1 MTEISPKTSRS
12 INGLKCFR
20 RHKKKKDGALALS
33 FVESGDDGKEKDRR
47 QTPGIVRIQRF

>member
-1 MTEISPKTSRS
+1 M
-12 INGLKCFR
+12 FQAAQ
-20 RHKKKKDGALALS
+20 KKKDGALALS